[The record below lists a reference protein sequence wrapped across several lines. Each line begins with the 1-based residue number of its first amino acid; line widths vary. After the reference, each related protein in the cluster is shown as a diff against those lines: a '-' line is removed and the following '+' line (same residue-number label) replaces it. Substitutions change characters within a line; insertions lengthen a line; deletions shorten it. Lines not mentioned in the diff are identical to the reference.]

1 MINPKITYLYMKIF
15 IYGAF
20 HEDILLNI
28 QTTLDKSEVEGVGE
42 EEARDKI
49 VPRMLRIWSWERR
62 EKEGW
67 EKGKKERISKKQR
80 KQERG

>member
-20 HEDILLNI
+20 REDMLLNI
-28 QTTLDKSEVEGVGE
+28 QTLDKSEAEGVGE

-49 VPRMLRIWSWERR
+49 VLHMLRI
-62 EKEGW
+62 
-67 EKGKKERISKKQR
+67 
-80 KQERG
+80 